1 MNEKLKLCPFCGG
14 EGDVCVANWDF
25 TNNKPPENPRYGVK
39 CKECLSSTNN
49 YETRN
54 EAVKWC
60 YTKKVDSKKR
70 KMV

>member
-54 EAVKWC
+54 EAVK
-60 YTKKVDSKKR
+60 
-70 KMV
+70 